1 MLEIVNVRE
10 SLKEALYEFPVLDIL
25 VNVPE
30 WVHVLPK
37 DNDIKSWFEKNE
49 YCNFVFTLSAF
60 RDMFTVLDRV
70 SDDNWAYSLPFELPV
85 YILAGDMDPV
95 GNYGKGVKQVYK
107 RLVDAGLDDVN
118 LKLYKNLRHEILNEP
133 EKDIVY
139 NDILQWIKIHLD

>member
-1 MLEIVNVRE
+1 
-10 SLKEALYEFPVLDIL
+10 
-25 VNVPE
+25 
-30 WVHVLPK
+30 
-37 DNDIKSWFEKNE
+37 
-49 YCNFVFTLSAF
+49 
-60 RDMFTVLDRV
+60 
-70 SDDNWAYSLPFELPV
+70 
-85 YILAGDMDPV
+85 MDPV